1 MKIISIAGGSGSG
14 KSTLSYRL
22 VDTYPKK
29 VEMLTLDD
37 YQLEDDGRNK
47 LPTLKGMINWDHP
60 DVIRWEKLLKDI
72 EILRSGKPVTIRT
85 WSDRSNPDY
94 FKHKKMIP
102 RTIYPKEVLIIEG
115 YLSLW
120 NEKLRDLY
128 SKKYYLDIDQK
139 TSQERRD
146 KFADPV
152 YDKEILTL
160 MHIKYVEPT
169 KKFAD
174 VLLNV
179 SKMSSDKVFDEV
191 DQDFRKEV
199 K

>member
-1 MKIISIAGGSGSG
+1 MKIIGIAGGSGSG

-29 VEMLTLDD
+29 VEMVTLDD
-37 YQLEDDGRNK
+37 YQLEDDGKTK
-47 LPTLKGMINWDHP
+47 LPNLNGMINWDHP
-60 DVIRWEKLLKDI
+60 DVIRWEKLLDDI
-72 EILRSGKPVTIRT
+72 EILRAGKPVTIKT

-94 FKHKKMIP
+94 FKHRKMIP
-102 RTIYPKEVLIIEG
+102 RTIYPKEILIIEG

-139 TSQERRD
+139 TSFERRD
-146 KFADPV
+146 KFVDPN
-152 YDKEILTL
+152 YDKQVLTP

-174 VLLNV
+174 VVLNV
-179 SKMSSDKVFDEV
+179 AKMNSDEIFDKV
-191 DQDFRKEV
+191 DQGLRKEV

>member
-1 MKIISIAGGSGSG
+1 
-14 KSTLSYRL
+14 
-22 VDTYPKK
+22 
-29 VEMLTLDD
+29 MLTLDD

-47 LPTLKGMINWDHP
+47 LPTLKGMINWDHL

-72 EILRSGKPVTIRT
+72 ETLKHGKTVTIKT

-94 FKHKKMIP
+94 FKHKKMKP
-102 RTIYPKEVLIIEG
+102 RTIYPKEILIIEG

-120 NEKLRDLY
+120 HKDLRDLY
-128 SKKYYLDIDQK
+128 SRKYYLDIDQK

-146 KFADPV
+146 KFVDPV
-152 YDKEILTL
+152 YDKEVLTP

-174 VLLNV
+174 VVLNV
-179 SKMSSDKVFDEV
+179 SKMSSDEVFDKV
-191 DQDFRKEV
+191 DQDLMREV

>member
-94 FKHKKMIP
+94 FEHKNMIP
-102 RTIYPKEVLIIEG
+102 RTIHPKEVLIIEG

-120 NEKLRDLY
+120 HKDLRDLY
-128 SKKYYLDIDQK
+128 SRKYYLDIDQK

-146 KFADPV
+146 KFVDPV
-152 YDKEILTL
+152 YDKEVLTP

-174 VLLNV
+174 VVLNV
-179 SKMSSDKVFDEV
+179 SKMSSDEVFDKV
-191 DQDFRKEV
+191 DQDLMKEV